1 MINAMVLAGLV
12 DRVFRRTS
20 AVRRLF
26 DNKYLMMDWWIEK
39 LPLKNHKRLRIA
51 TLAIGAV
58 AVVGFLLYLS
68 SVIAKMLQPWIDN
81 WLSRH
86 SGLGY
91 VGLFAITLLANSSIV
106 VALPSPAIPLA
117 SAMSVQDG
125 LPLVVLI
132 FSLGA
137 IIGESETY
145 FLGLIDKK
153 PERFLTTRLSN
164 QLRKQLARKGIRGFL
179 FRNLSLTTLAI
190 SPLPPFDAISHF
202 AGGVGYP
209 LWEYFVFCLIGRII
223 KYSVLISSFRIWD

>member
-1 MINAMVLAGLV
+1 MINAMIMAQLV
-12 DRVFRRTS
+12 GAVSKRTN
-20 AVRRLF
+20 AFRRLF
-26 DNKYLMMDWWIEK
+26 DSKLLMMDYWVERT
-39 LPLKNHKRLRIA
+39 PLKKHKKLRIA

-58 AVVGFLLYLS
+58 VIIILLLYIS
-68 SVIAKMLQPWIDN
+68 SVIAKLLQPWINN

-91 VGLFAITLLANSSIV
+91 VGLFTITLMANSSII

-137 IIGESETY
+137 TIGELETY
-145 FLGLIDKK
+145 FLGMLDKK

-164 QLRKQLARKGIRGFL
+164 KLKGYLSRKGVRGFL
-179 FRNLSLTTLAI
+179 YRNLSLTALAI
-190 SPLPPFDAISHF
+190 SPVPPFDAISHF